1 MRLGKL
7 LSVGEV
13 EEPAM
18 GPIGCPEPVQ
28 AAPEVTGND
37 EQSEVLAVVP
47 ARQ

>member
-18 GPIGCPEPVQ
+18 GPMECPEPAQ
-28 AAPEVTGND
+28 PAPQVTGND
-37 EQSEVLAVVP
+37 EQSEVLAAAP
-47 ARQ
+47 TRR